1 MSKNA
6 RSLLLV
12 WLPLVLTAILATL
25 AVTLGQSL
33 QQNLLASVKPSLAAT
48 NKTVRVTTSVGV
60 WADIAAQIGGK
71 LVTTTALVGKPGQ
84 DPHSYVA
91 TARDQLAVNQADLS
105 IANGN
110 GYDSFFQTLTAASVG
125 RASNS
130 HLVIGCHLG
139 CDGNPHVWYS
149 LSQVEA
155 SVPKI
160 AHRLATAAG
169 SQTPI
174 SQGREYQKTLAKL
187 QGRTRDIS
195 VKASGERYL
204 LTESFA
210 SYLLHDLKMTD
221 ATPTGFKTAVENEQ
235 DASPLVMSQ
244 IRRLLSSH
252 RISVLITNRQ
262 TSNAQT
268 MQITNWAKT
277 SNVPVLK
284 WSELL
289 PPHTTYV
296 QWMSANLNQI
306 EGILK

>member
-1 MSKNA
+1 MSKIA

-12 WLPLVLTAILATL
+12 WLPLAFTAILATL
-25 AVTLGQSL
+25 AITLGQTF
-33 QQNLLASVKPSLAAT
+33 QQNLLASVKPSSAVT
-48 NKTVRVTTSVGV
+48 HKTLRVTTSVAV
-60 WADIAAQIGGK
+60 WADIAAQVGGK
-71 LVTTTALVGKPGQ
+71 LVTTTSLVSKPGQ

-91 TARDQLAVNQADLS
+91 TARDQLAVNQADLT

-110 GYDSFFQTLTAASVG
+110 GYDSFFQTLTAASIAKPG
-125 RASNS
+125 NS

-149 LSQVEA
+149 LSQVAA

-169 SQTPI
+169 NQTPI
-174 SQGREYQKTLAKL
+174 SQGREYQKTLAEL
-187 QGRTRDIS
+187 QARTRDIS
-195 VKASGERYL
+195 AKALGKRYL

-221 ATPTGFKTAVENEQ
+221 ATPAGFKTAVENEQ

-244 IRRLLSSH
+244 IHALLSSH
-252 RISVLITNRQ
+252 RVSVVIINRQ
-262 TSNAQT
+262 TSNSQT
-268 MQITNWAKT
+268 LQITNWAKAA
-277 SNVPVLK
+277 NVPVLK

-289 PPHTTYV
+289 PPHTTYLE
-296 QWMSANLNQI
+296 WMRANVNQI